1 MELLG
6 YVLGIFGLFIFTKGI
21 KPTIE
26 FINKTTEKELVKFFG
41 LMAIFATLIFYVWM
55 LFNFLSNRFKT
66 IYLKMKKLLL
76 YNFIVLT
83 SCKTDVKKEKTY
95 QLIWSD
101 EFNQEE
107 KRLDSSKWFLETIAP
122 NNGSWYNNELQHYTD
137 RIDNAYVS
145 NGTLKIVAKKE
156 EFQSSG
162 TTKLYTSARLNSKL
176 SFTYGKVEVSAKL
189 PRGKGTWPAIWTLGS
204 NFETVTWPACGEIDI
219 MEQLF
224 EDFEMVQC
232 AVHTPDTY
240 GDNTIVKQINVTD
253 VTENFHT
260 YGLEWTKKTSSF
272 MLMETII
279 SRMNQKIKLLRIGLI
294 LMTNSL
300 Y

>member
-1 MELLG
+1 MCGCYL
-6 YVLGIFGLFIFTKGI
+6 T
-21 KPTIE
+21 
-26 FINKTTEKELVKFFG
+26 
-41 LMAIFATLIFYVWM
+41 FYQ
-55 LFNFLSNRFKT
+55 NRFKT
-66 IYLKMKKLLL
+66 IYLENEKITFIT
-76 YNFIVLT
+76 FIVLT
-83 SCKTDVKKEKTY
+83 SCKTDVKKEKSY

-101 EFNQEE
+101 EFNQEK
-107 KRLDSSKWFLETIAP
+107 KRLDSTKWFLETIAP

-189 PRGKGTWPAIWTLGS
+189 PRAKGTWPAIWTLGS
-204 NFETVTWPACGEIDI
+204 NFETVIWPACGEIDI

-260 YGLEWTKKTSSF
+260 YGLEWTKENLKFFVDGNHYFTYEPKNKTPKNWPYVNDQFIILNIAMGGNLGGSIDPNFSEDQ
-272 MLMETII
+272 MEVDFV
-279 SRMNQKIKLLRIGLI
+279 RVYQQK
-294 LMTNSL
+294 
-300 Y
+300 